1 MIFASPLSA
10 GFRKYFAA
18 FFVIGSSTVIVIL
31 NTVLLVLH
39 FKRPVNSR
47 FGMLFML
54 LVTFVLYGLLNIASA
69 TMKVLPWDT
78 YMEVV
83 LASDELFFL
92 AYATPTLSQQLVTI
106 SGGFIALDR
115 VLLMFFP
122 IRYANSRLSL
132 KLCVLT
138 AGFYTLS
145 LASYASAFA
154 AVAYIVKNTL
164 LAYVA
169 LAVLQFYVLSLS
181 LLVESALNVLFLL
194 KLREYSKNKKNTF
207 IKKYT
212 KQARNVPHSLTS
224 EAFQTNQIVLFQL
237 FCKSLLCTVPNL
249 LVILKSPLIR
259 LRRPWI
265 EQLDLALDPLF
276 ASSVV
281 LSSLFT
287 LCKMRPKKK
296 VVKIVASLMHGKT
309 SNTTSHK

>member
-212 KQARNVPHSLTS
+212 KQ
-224 EAFQTNQIVLFQL
+224 TNQIVLFQL